1 MCNWDLMRTAQRN
14 YLAPFRKHVLSL
26 HSDLCVCAC
35 MPVCVCVCTHTYTC
49 LCLGKF
55 LQPRSLIFFIFT
67 YYLTVPGLRCDTQD
81 LRYLAYGMFSCGKW
95 SLSWSMW
102 DLVPWPGIKP
112 RAPAL
117 GVQSLS
123 HWTTREVPQIRDLV
137 PLTSVQTWPVLACRH
152 RNDYGWFK
160 ECAWEPSRGLRC
172 PRELMCR
179 CMG

>member
-1 MCNWDLMRTAQRN
+1 MFLKVCKNKHQRGMCNWDLMRTAQRN

-102 DLVPWPGIKP
+102 DLVPWPEIEPGPLHWECTVLATGPSGDSPKYIHFSGL
-112 RAPAL
+112 L
-117 GVQSLS
+117 GVFHGSFNGKYLLS
-123 HWTTREVPQIRDLV
+123 INV
-137 PLTSVQTWPVLACRH
+137 
-152 RNDYGWFK
+152 FK
-160 ECAWEPSRGLRC
+160 
-172 PRELMCR
+172 
-179 CMG
+179 